1 MLRHARFLLLC
12 FALGFAGACSKDEP
26 PISVT
31 EGMVTLVNSTE
42 EDWSEVLIT
51 VNDHYRGYIPVLK
64 AEGRANAPLSQMTTG
79 HGQRWVQGRRA
90 EKIVV
95 TGKKADGSPLELT
108 WEVGQERRLRERP

>member
-1 MLRHARFLLLC
+1 MLRHARFLLVC
-12 FALGFAGACSKDEP
+12 VALLVAAACSEDEP
-26 PISVT
+26 PISVS
-31 EGMVTLVNSTE
+31 EGMVTVVNSSQ

-51 VNDHYRGYIPVLK
+51 VNDHYRGFIPVLK

-95 TGKKADGSPLELT
+95 TGKKADGSPVELT
-108 WEVGQERRLRERP
+108 WEVGQDRRRRETQ